1 MPCWARRWVTQIL
14 QTSSVLHRRMRMT
27 FWRLM
32 ILMKA
37 KILSL
42 IKSKGYSHSS
52 ITRSWNVKN
61 KTKLVSKTSRHTRSQ
76 ITKGRLVN
84 SKARHTPII
93 SSCKKNLC
101 FRTQVNNNLSSVEIS
116 NILLRQMALVVL
128 SIKIY
133 KLELPDWSSTLKA
146 NLARKIQVMV
156 KKWPKQKW
164 QRNSYN
170 ICNNSS
176 SNKSIPSQFKRV
188 AKQSLR
194 SLCGTWYHLDRK
206 KRETLLQRSKELWRL
221 LMVSKGSLK

>member
-1 MPCWARRWVTQIL
+1 MPCWARRGVTQIL
-14 QTSSVLHRRMRMT
+14 QTSSVLHQRMRMT

-32 ILMKA
+32 ILMKV

-42 IKSKGYSHSS
+42 TKSKGYSHSS
-52 ITRSWNVKN
+52 ITRFWNVKN
-61 KTKLVSKTSRHTRSQ
+61 RTKLVSKTARHTRWW

-84 SKARHTPII
+84 YKARLIPII

-101 FRTQVNNNLSSVEIS
+101 FLTQVNNNLSSVETS
-116 NILLRQMALVVL
+116 NILLRQMAQVVL

-133 KLELPDWSSTLKA
+133 KLELPDWSSILRA

-164 QRNSYN
+164 QRNNFS

-188 AKQSLR
+188 AKQLLR
-194 SLCGTWYHLDRK
+194 SLWGTWFHLDRK
-206 KRETLLQRSKELWRL
+206 RRGTLLRRSKELWRL

>member
-1 MPCWARRWVTQIL
+1 MPCWARRGVTQIL
-14 QTSSVLHRRMRMT
+14 QTSSVLHQRMRMT
-27 FWRLM
+27 FWRRM
-32 ILMKA
+32 ILMKV

-61 KTKLVSKTSRHTRSQ
+61 KTKPVSKTAHHTRWQ

-116 NILLRQMALVVL
+116 NILLRQMTLVVL